1 MAATGSRAEELLALE
16 DRHGAHNYHPLP
28 VVLER
33 GESGHGFERSRV
45 GDVELHV
52 TDLALGVPL
61 SERMAQ
67 KCGREATRC
76 ALWLEGRYG
85 EKPPFPNDHPQYEVL
100 KVGEV
105 VDETVALK
113 GERAK

>member
-1 MAATGSRAEELLALE
+1 MVIEL
-16 DRHGAHNYHPLP
+16 
-28 VVLER
+28 
-33 GESGHGFERSRV
+33 GEPGHRFKRSRV

-52 TDLALGVPL
+52 TALALGVPL
-61 SERMAQ
+61 SERIAQ

-85 EKPPFPNDHPQYEVL
+85 EKPPFPNDHPQYEVI
-100 KVGEV
+100 KVGDL
-105 VDETVALK
+105 VDETVELK